1 MKTSQFVA
9 IYLLLFAQWLMLVF
23 ILMAVTR

>member
-1 MKTSQFVA
+1 MRTSQFVA

-23 ILMAVTR
+23 IFLGVTQ